1 MRPMRPSNAPNVGG
15 YHAIVLAAGAGSRF
29 GGGKM
34 LASWEG
40 RPLVRAATGI
50 ALSAPV
56 DTVTV
61 VVGGDADRIAAALSD
76 VADLRLRVVHAADW
90 RTGLSASLRA
100 GIAALPADARGA
112 LVFLGDMPRVPPT
125 SGAALLAAL
134 DAGAPAAT
142 VSVEGKPAHPVAL
155 SARLFSGVAA
165 LTGDRGARV
174 LLAGIDGVVDLP
186 SEDAG
191 ATFDVDSAADLS
203 G

>member
-1 MRPMRPSNAPNVGG
+1 MPNFGG

-61 VVGGDADRIAAALSD
+61 VVGADADRIAAALSEID
-76 VADLRLRVVHAADW
+76 DPRLSVVHAADW

-100 GIAALPADARGA
+100 GIAALPVDARGA

-125 SGAALLAAL
+125 SAAALLAAL

-155 SARLFSGVAA
+155 CARLFDRVAA
-165 LTGDRGARV
+165 LTGDRGARA

-186 SEDAG
+186 GEDAG
-191 ATFDVDSAADLS
+191 GTFDVDGAADLS
-203 G
+203 S